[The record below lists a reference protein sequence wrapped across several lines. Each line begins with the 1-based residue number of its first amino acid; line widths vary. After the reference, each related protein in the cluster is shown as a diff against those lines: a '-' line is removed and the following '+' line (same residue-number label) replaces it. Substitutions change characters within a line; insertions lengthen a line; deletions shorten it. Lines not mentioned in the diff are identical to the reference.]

1 MAVLTKST
9 EINVGA
15 EQRLTEVLMAKPNPS
30 KSAFERVQNAKK
42 VLCLLVKNNAQ
53 VNRLQILGW

>member
-15 EQRLTEVLMAKPNPS
+15 EQRLIKVLMAKPNPS

-42 VLCLLVKNNAQ
+42 SPLFTGKK
-53 VNRLQILGW
+53 